1 MQKELMKE
9 RMDADLDVL
18 GMTVSQRIRPQEIR
32 RQTQDRRGRR
42 EIKVVIAKMSLLAEP
57 FGLSSG
63 I

>member
-9 RMDADLDVL
+9 RMDADLDIL

-57 FGLSSG
+57 FGL
-63 I
+63 